1 MMMGMNMAGSSEIDR
16 YAGKR
21 VVGVWELICWAF
33 QREKINLD
41 FDEIARETGAAT
53 GVGMEYILMEQ
64 ARLGCRV
71 QGGGSSPRHHDADLV
86 AATLAVL
93 PEGCGGRRMACE
105 IAELARSGMTPEYG
119 RIPSVKPADIVE
131 NQHGWRAKTEDA
143 AKLGPEGWPHQ
154 ARRNRKGGIVYD
166 AVKFCP
172 VSIRPTVQEQGA
184 MRRRYLLWWSA
195 LFEIRSAMQLAHLT
209 SFVVTDAMPPR
220 APWREGA

>member
-1 MMMGMNMAGSSEIDR
+1 MTVQNKNFSVERRRQADKK
-16 YAGKR
+16 A
-21 VVGVWELICWAF
+21 VGVWELLCWAF
-33 QREKINLD
+33 QREKIGLD
-41 FDEIARETGAAT
+41 FSGEDLAEAQPCF
-53 GVGMEYILMEQ
+53 GMEYILIEQ

-71 QGGGSSPRHHDADLV
+71 DGGGRSPRHHDADIV

-93 PEGCGGRRMACE
+93 PEGCGGRRMACD
-105 IAELARSGMTPEYG
+105 IAELARSGTTPDYG
-119 RIPSVKPADIVE
+119 RDPVVMPIDKTE
-131 NQHGWRAKTEDA
+131 NRHGWRAKTEDA
-143 AKLGPEGWPHQ
+143 AILGREGWPHQ

-195 LFEIRSAMQLAHLT
+195 LFEIRRAMQLSHLT

-220 APWREGA
+220 APWRERA

>member
-1 MMMGMNMAGSSEIDR
+1 MIAQRINPDLLRPG
-16 YAGKR
+16 R
-21 VVGVWELICWAF
+21 VERRHVGVWELICWAF
-33 QREKINLD
+33 QREKIGLD
-41 FDEIARETGAAT
+41 FDGEDLAEPQPCF
-53 GVGMEYILMEQ
+53 GMEYILIEQ

-71 QGGGSSPRHHDADLV
+71 DGGGRSPRHHDADIV

-119 RIPSVKPADIVE
+119 RTPSVKPADIVE

-195 LFEIRSAMQLAHLT
+195 LFEIRSAMQLSHLT